1 MTNQPY
7 TFLGGDA
14 RGDAFSFVV
23 EPFSEDCAGSL
34 SWKFFGNQLLRCASL
49 HAGRR
54 GFGFADMMRH
64 RHVWVLS
71 RLVIDL
77 ERMPRTGE
85 AYTIET
91 WVSRVF
97 RQFTDRQFAITSP
110 DGFNYGFASSTWA
123 LIDLDSRTS
132 LDLEN
137 LPEGSFAD
145 MTLDKD
151 TSIGTA
157 RRVRL
162 KEAEPIKTYQAGYSD
177 LDINGHVNSIR
188 YIETALDLFP
198 VDRFDTHHP
207 ARIEALYTAEA
218 YAGDTLLYY
227 MTPVDETTH
236 LVEIRRQHDGLPV
249 FKAAIVWK
257 PL

>member
-1 MTNQPY
+1 MTPQPY
-7 TFLGGDA
+7 TYLKGDS

-23 EPFSEDCAGSL
+23 EPFSEDFVGNL

-54 GFGFADMMRH
+54 GFGFDDMIRH
-64 RHVWVLS
+64 NHVWVLS

-77 ERMPRTGE
+77 ERMPTTGE

-91 WVSRVF
+91 WVSRVY
-97 RQFTDRQFAITSP
+97 RQFTDRHFAITSP
-110 DGFNYGFASSTWA
+110 TGFNYGFATSTWA
-123 LIDLDSRTS
+123 LISLDSRS
-132 LDLEN
+132 SADLEN
-137 LPEGSFAD
+137 LPNGGFSDLTIDIEPG
-145 MTLDKD
+145 
-151 TSIGTA
+151 IGTA

-162 KEAEPIKTYQAGYSD
+162 KQDQPIKTYVAGYSD

-198 VDRFDTHHP
+198 IEQFKTHRP

-218 YAGDTLLYY
+218 YAADTLLYY
-227 MTPVDETTH
+227 MTPVDDTTH
-236 LVEIRRQHDGLPV
+236 LVEIRRQHDNLPV

>member
-1 MTNQPY
+1 MI
-7 TFLGGDA
+7 
-14 RGDAFSFVV
+14 
-23 EPFSEDCAGSL
+23 
-34 SWKFFGNQLLRCASL
+34 
-49 HAGRR
+49 
-54 GFGFADMMRH
+54 RH

-77 ERMPRTGE
+77 DRMPTTGE

-110 DGFNYGFASSTWA
+110 QGFNYGFATSTWA

-132 LDLEN
+132 LDLED

-145 MTLDKD
+145 LTIDVD
-151 TSIGTA
+151 PGIGSA

-162 KEAEPIKTYQAGYSD
+162 KDAEPLKTYQAGYSD

-198 VDRFDTHHP
+198 IQKFKTHRP
-207 ARIEALYTAEA
+207 ARIEALYTAES
-218 YAGDTLLYY
+218 YADDTLSYY
-227 MTPVDETTH
+227 MVPVDDTTY
-236 LVEIRRQHDGLPV
+236 LVEIRRQHDNLPV